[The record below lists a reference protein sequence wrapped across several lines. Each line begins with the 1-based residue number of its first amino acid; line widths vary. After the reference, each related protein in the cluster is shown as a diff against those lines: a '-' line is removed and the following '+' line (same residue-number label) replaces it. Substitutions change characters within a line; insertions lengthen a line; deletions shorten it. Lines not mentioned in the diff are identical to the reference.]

1 LSMNTGSNFIKKR
14 SSRLSLAP
22 SIKFPVEAFTAEN
35 STDFSNPDL
44 YSELYPMAYSSA
56 SIFALAEVRKA
67 ARKGKI
73 NTGELDIV
81 STPVGAGSILK
92 VFQRNQ
98 SFFQSYLKV
107 ADYDFMVSLV
117 HSTDVDAKNNA
128 SDDWISNAEFGD
140 QHQKK
145 KALELINAYT
155 IDYFGD
161 DNADS
166 ECLYMVNTNPINK
179 RIVLVFRG
187 STTLQDWVKDSKM
200 IASEIQ
206 NPVADRP
213 DQLPMIGV
221 HLGFRE
227 YLYGE
232 SKSLTVSSTA
242 ATEIHKEV
250 TTGKSTTV
258 VTENDEKV
266 EKVMEPVY
274 SDKDAKDPES
284 SNSSD
289 LSTEDDNALATG
301 NNDSEIVTTKQE
313 DQKSTTDLLNFLGLD
328 LLAIKE
334 KQKSLRNSIK
344 WNTLSYLPI
353 AENEETLN
361 ENKGG
366 PDIFAKFAFSK
377 TRAKS
382 QSRLARILDEVMHLQ
397 KQYDSYNIYVTGH
410 SLGGALGLL
419 AALEIAA
426 RFGKK
431 ERPVTFV
438 GVGNPRSGT
447 EGFRDAVEV
456 LEREGKMRCISIH
469 GRYDVVTMLPNSIFI
484 NSCSKQRF
492 CQSGFEL
499 LLNAESSKFYMRRSE
514 RNDEKYLQRMGLAL
528 YRADKIQERHQYVT
542 YLKELEALERPLKK
556 LYLNDFYDKFVEQS
570 IFPCS
575 ERKMTPMKVR
585 STFAR
590 KSLSIVE
597 APSRREL
604 KRTLSADNLNEQVD
618 MDKAFGDYDE

>member
-1 LSMNTGSNFIKKR
+1 MGYYFLTLLTLF
-14 SSRLSLAP
+14 LLLFVA
-22 SIKFPVEAFTAEN
+22 
-35 STDFSNPDL
+35 
-44 YSELYPMAYSSA
+44 
-56 SIFALAEVRKA
+56 IFAMAEVRKA
-67 ARKGKI
+67 ARNGKI
-73 NTGELDIV
+73 DTGELDIV

-117 HSTDVDAKNNA
+117 HNTDVDAKNNA
-128 SDDWISNAEFGD
+128 SDDGISNAEFGD
-140 QHQKK
+140 QDQKK
-145 KALELINAYT
+145 KALELVNSYT

-232 SKSLTVSSTA
+232 SKSLTASSTA
-242 ATEIHKEV
+242 ATKIHEEA
-250 TTGKSTTV
+250 TTGNNLKRQSATI
-258 VTENDEKV
+258 VTENDENIEIV
-266 EKVMEPVY
+266 VEPVY
-274 SDKDAKDPES
+274 RDKDAKDPES
-284 SNSSD
+284 SNSSH
-289 LSTEDDNALATG
+289 LPTGDDNALATG
-301 NNDSEIVTTKQE
+301 KNDSEIVITKQE
-313 DQKSTTDLLNFLGLD
+313 HQKSTTDLLNFLGLD

-334 KQKSLRNSIK
+334 KQKNLRNSMK
-344 WNTLSYLPI
+344 WNTLPSLLI

-361 ENKGG
+361 KNKGG
-366 PDIFAKFAFSK
+366 PDIFAKFASSK

-397 KQYDSYNIYVTGH
+397 KQYDNYNIYVTGH

-431 ERPVTFV
+431 KRPATFV

-447 EGFRDAVEV
+447 EVSSRS
-456 LEREGKMRCISIH
+456 RC
-469 GRYDVVTMLPNSIFI
+469 
-484 NSCSKQRF
+484 Q
-492 CQSGFEL
+492 
-499 LLNAESSKFYMRRSE
+499 
-514 RNDEKYLQRMGLAL
+514 
-528 YRADKIQERHQYVT
+528 
-542 YLKELEALERPLKK
+542 
-556 LYLNDFYDKFVEQS
+556 
-570 IFPCS
+570 
-575 ERKMTPMKVR
+575 
-585 STFAR
+585 
-590 KSLSIVE
+590 
-597 APSRREL
+597 
-604 KRTLSADNLNEQVD
+604 
-618 MDKAFGDYDE
+618 